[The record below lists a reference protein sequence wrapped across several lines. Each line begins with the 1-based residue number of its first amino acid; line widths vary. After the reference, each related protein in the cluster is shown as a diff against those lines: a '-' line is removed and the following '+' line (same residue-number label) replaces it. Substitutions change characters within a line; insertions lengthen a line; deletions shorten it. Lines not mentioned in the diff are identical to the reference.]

1 MTAKEFLRRTTKI
14 SKEIDELENRIKETR
29 ASYMSPRAIQYDDM
43 PKAHRPT
50 DLSDY
55 YARVEIYVN
64 MLLEKEKEL
73 SDYYARVEIYVNMLL
88 EKEKELI
95 GTHADIVMTVDRIE
109 DPDERRVL
117 MLRYIDGKS
126 WIAIAHAIPCS
137 ERAVYYIHGRAL
149 RHLEEILQS
158 IAVNRGI

>member
-14 SKEIDELENRIKETR
+14 RKEIDELENRIKETR
-29 ASYMSPRAIQYDDM
+29 ASYMAPRAIQYDDM

-55 YARVEIYVN
+55 YARVEVFVD
-64 MLLEKEKEL
+64 MLL
-73 SDYYARVEIYVNMLL
+73 A
-88 EKEKELI
+88 KEKELI
-95 GTHADIVMTVDRIE
+95 GVHADIMLTVDRLE

-117 MLRYIDGKS
+117 MLRYIDCKS
-126 WIAIAHAIPCS
+126 WVAIANAIPCS
-137 ERAVYYIHGRAL
+137 ERSVYYLHGRAL
-149 RHLEEILQS
+149 KSLDEILQS

>member
-1 MTAKEFLRRTTKI
+1 MTAREFLRRTIKI
-14 SKEIDELENRIKETR
+14 KKEIDELENRIKEVR
-29 ASYMSPRAIQYDDM
+29 ASYMAPRAIQYDDM

-50 DLSDY
+50 D
-55 YARVEIYVN
+55 
-64 MLLEKEKEL
+64 L

-117 MLRYIDGKS
+117 MLRYIDEKS
-126 WIAIAHAIPCS
+126 WVSIAHAIPCS

-158 IAVNRGI
+158 IAVHK

>member
-1 MTAKEFLRRTTKI
+1 MTAREFLRRTIKI
-14 SKEIDELENRIKETR
+14 KKEIDELENRIKEVR
-29 ASYMSPRAIQYDDM
+29 ASYMAPRAIQYDDM

-64 MLLEKEKEL
+64 T
-73 SDYYARVEIYVNMLL
+73 LL

>member
-1 MTAKEFLRRTTKI
+1 MTAREFLRRTIKI
-14 SKEIDELENRIKETR
+14 KKEIDELENRIKEVR
-29 ASYMSPRAIQYDDM
+29 ASYMAPRAIQYDDM
-43 PKAHRPT
+43 PKSHRPT
-50 DLSDY
+50 D
-55 YARVEIYVN
+55 
-64 MLLEKEKEL
+64 L

>member
-1 MTAKEFLRRTTKI
+1 MTAREFLRRTIKI
-14 SKEIDELENRIKETR
+14 KKEIDELENRIKEVR
-29 ASYMSPRAIQYDDM
+29 ASYMSPRAIQYNDM

-50 DLSDY
+50 D
-55 YARVEIYVN
+55 
-64 MLLEKEKEL
+64 L

-126 WIAIAHAIPCS
+126 WVAIAHAIPCS

-158 IAVNRGI
+158 IAVHK

>member
-14 SKEIDELENRIKETR
+14 RKEIDELENRIKETR
-29 ASYMSPRAIQYDDM
+29 ASYMAPRAIQYDDM
-43 PKAHRPT
+43 PKAHMPT

-55 YARVEIYVN
+55 YARVEILVD
-64 MLLEKEKEL
+64 MLL
-73 SDYYARVEIYVNMLL
+73 A
-88 EKEKELI
+88 KEKELI
-95 GTHADIVMTVDRIE
+95 GVHADIVMTVDRLE

-117 MLRYIDGKS
+117 MLRYIDRKP

-149 RHLEEILQS
+149 NHLDEILQS
-158 IAVNRGI
+158 IAVSRMV

>member
-1 MTAKEFLRRTTKI
+1 MTAREFLRRTIKI
-14 SKEIDELENRIKETR
+14 KKEIDELENRIKEVR
-29 ASYMSPRAIQYDDM
+29 ASYMAPRAIQYDDM

-50 DLSDY
+50 D
-55 YARVEIYVN
+55 
-64 MLLEKEKEL
+64 L

-126 WIAIAHAIPCS
+126 WIDIAHAIPCS

>member
-1 MTAKEFLRRTTKI
+1 MTAREFLRRTIKI
-14 SKEIDELENRIKETR
+14 KKEIDELENRIKEVR
-29 ASYMSPRAIQYDDM
+29 ASYMAPRAIQYDDM

-50 DLSDY
+50 D
-55 YARVEIYVN
+55 
-64 MLLEKEKEL
+64 L

-126 WIAIAHAIPCS
+126 WIAIARAIPCS

-158 IAVNRGI
+158 IAVHK

>member
-1 MTAKEFLRRTTKI
+1 MTVREFLRRTIKI
-14 SKEIDELENRIKETR
+14 KKEIDELENRIKEVR
-29 ASYMSPRAIQYDDM
+29 ASYMAPRAIQYDDM
-43 PKAHRPT
+43 PKAHRHT
-50 DLSDY
+50 D
-55 YARVEIYVN
+55 
-64 MLLEKEKEL
+64 L

-126 WIAIAHAIPCS
+126 WVAIAHAIPCS

-158 IAVNRGI
+158 VAVHRGI